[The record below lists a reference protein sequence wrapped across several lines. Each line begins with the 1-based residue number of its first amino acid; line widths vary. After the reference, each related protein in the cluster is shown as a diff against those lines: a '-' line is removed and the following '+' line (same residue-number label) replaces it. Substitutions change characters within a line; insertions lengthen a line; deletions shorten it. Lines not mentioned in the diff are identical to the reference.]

1 MHSVLVYK
9 LAGCNRTGYKTGDRR
24 RTTLTADP
32 PLVHSKVVATVNL
45 AHRGK
50 KRFLDLEFDCVV
62 NRRASGLVRFSYK
75 LSIFQIVGF
84 VICGLEAAG
93 V

>member
-1 MHSVLVYK
+1 MQSVFLS
-9 LAGCNRTGYKTGDRR
+9 AGWLQVDRLQDCDWR
-24 RTTLTADP
+24 RTTLTGDP
-32 PLVHSKVVATVNL
+32 PLAHSKVVATVNL
-45 AHRGK
+45 AYRGK